1 MNRFKLSFVSSKNT
15 TLPLSLAYKSSKNTA
30 LPLPLSLAYKSS
42 KNTALPL
49 EPAYKSSKTRT
60 FHGSMIDKVHTAKA
74 GCSSCGKNV
83 V

>member
-15 TLPLSLAYKSSKNTA
+15 TLPLP

-49 EPAYKSSKTRT
+49 EPTYKSSKTRT

>member
-30 LPLPLSLAYKSS
+30 LPLEPAYKSS

>member
-15 TLPLSLAYKSSKNTA
+15 T
-30 LPLPLSLAYKSS
+30 LPLSLAYKSS